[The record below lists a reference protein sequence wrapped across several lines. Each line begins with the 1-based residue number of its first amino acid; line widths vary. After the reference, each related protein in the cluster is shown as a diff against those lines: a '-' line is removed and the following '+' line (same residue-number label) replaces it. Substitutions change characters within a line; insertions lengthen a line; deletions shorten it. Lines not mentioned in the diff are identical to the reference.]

1 MGIEWLA
8 EMFDFA
14 GGWDVWLLLTG
25 ALLLCWGLVVTAMA
39 TLFGSPSRRRVTPA
53 ARRSQTRAAGRDRAR
68 RDRLGHA

>member
-25 ALLLCWGLVVTAMA
+25 ALVVCWGLVVAAMA
-39 TLFGSPSRRRVTPA
+39 TLFGSPPRRRVTWA
-53 ARRSQTRAAGRDRAR
+53 ARRSQTRADGHNCSR
-68 RDRLGHA
+68 RDGVGHA